1 MAAQAFPAQYPQNQ
15 PPSSLHASLVEP
27 YTVTVVEQLRTSPLP
42 PGVSESPIGRSD
54 LGGPGSSGGVGH
66 GGNTGGDKG
75 VSSQRYQAQIL
86 SLERQ
91 NAELHKRLADVQA
104 ALEAA
109 QQGRR
114 ALEAKNDTLQDEVAQ
129 AKSDAKARESALETA
144 RRANDAISTELRGV
158 QEELSSARD
167 ALAGAKDTA
176 VQWQDRAMD
185 AAKEL
190 EAARRKIEALGEEE
204 RRLSAENMVLRKEVQ
219 QLNDAIIKGRIEGSE
234 LRDKLRQAQQ
244 EGARAASEVHMLASR
259 AESEQESAAVQL
271 VLMRNRVAEL
281 EARNSQMVFDL
292 AAARED
298 SARARQAAEAT
309 KAALAAKPAGIIS
322 ELGPASRHYGTLTQ
336 AWLGTEGTGGA
347 PSTGAAGGGGGLRSA
362 VADRGPGAGRDG
374 PGPSAEAASAPA
386 SSAAAAVLRELPR
399 DVAFSKLD
407 PETFRS
413 MVRAEAEALAR
424 GSAAAGSRAAASY
437 DAGGHGSL
445 AYDAG
450 PPSPPPPR
458 YGGYG
463 ASGVGASTDAPG
475 AEASSGSVASGL
487 QAPSSHPA
495 WAAPQSYGDNRP
507 SYDSRSYEPSKPYEV
522 RDSLA
527 AMLPDPRSSWAASLA
542 EARGAPGYAA
552 GGDGGAFGARP
563 AAVTGQRPPLPPSS
577 AANQQQLPG
586 PTSPPPPYAIHTAD
600 SSYAYRRPPN
610 AVGAGAAASA
620 GAGGAGADGSTPFG
634 TEETAKALLA
644 RSKALEDQ
652 LMVLCA
658 EKGGL
663 EAEYA
668 RMPLGAGRSQRERN
682 RKAVVEQRL
691 ELLNKE
697 ISAVRMQ
704 LKRIGVK

>member
-1 MAAQAFPAQYPQNQ
+1 MPPQPAEAWGAYQQ
-15 PPSSLHASLVEP
+15 
-27 YTVTVVEQLRTSPLP
+27 
-42 PGVSESPIGRSD
+42 
-54 LGGPGSSGGVGH
+54 
-66 GGNTGGDKG
+66 
-75 VSSQRYQAQIL
+75 QAQIL

-91 NAELHKRLADVQA
+91 NAELQKRLADVQA

-109 QQGRR
+109 QQGRH
-114 ALEAKNDTLQDEVAQ
+114 ALEAKNDMLLDEVAQ

-144 RRANDAISTELRGV
+144 RRANDAMSTELRGV

-167 ALAGAKDTA
+167 ALAEAKDTA
-176 VQWQDRAMD
+176 VQWQDRAME

-190 EAARRKIEALGEEE
+190 DASRRKIETLGEEE

-219 QLNDAIIKGRIEGSE
+219 QLNDAIIKGRIETSE

-244 EGARAASEVHMLASR
+244 EGARATSEVHMLASR

-292 AAARED
+292 AAAREE
-298 SARARQAAEAT
+298 SVRARQAAEAT

-322 ELGPASRHYGTLTQ
+322 ELGPASRHYGTLSQ
-336 AWLGTEGTGGA
+336 AWLGTEGMGGA
-347 PSTGAAGGGGGLRSA
+347 PTSAAAAAGAGPRHA
-362 VADRGPGAGRDG
+362 AADRGPAVGSGSSAQ
-374 PGPSAEAASAPA
+374 SAEVYAPA
-386 SSAAAAVLRELPR
+386 STTAAVLRELPR
-399 DVAFSKLD
+399 DVAFSRLD

-424 GSAAAGSRAAASY
+424 ASGGRTAASH
-437 DAGGHGSL
+437 DAGGHGTS

-450 PPSPPPPR
+450 PHSPPPPR

-463 ASGVGASTDAPG
+463 SAGASADALA

-487 QAPSSHPA
+487 PAPSSHPA
-495 WAAPQSYGDNRP
+495 WAAPQSYADNNRQSYDSKP
-507 SYDSRSYEPSKPYEV
+507 YDSRSYEAAKPYEV

-527 AMLPDPRSSWAASLA
+527 AMLPDPRSSWVASLA
-542 EARGAPGYAA
+542 EARNAPGYGDGPGAYGARTGAA
-552 GGDGGAFGARP
+552 GA
-563 AAVTGQRPPLPPSS
+563 GQRPPLPPS
-577 AANQQQLPG
+577 AGTNQQQSPG

-610 AVGAGAAASA
+610 AVGAGAAAGVGGGSA
-620 GAGGAGADGSTPFG
+620 DSNTPFG
-634 TEETAKALLA
+634 TEDTSKALLA

-668 RMPLGAGRSQRERN
+668 RMPLGAGRSLRERN

-704 LKRIGVK
+704 LKRIGLK

>member
-1 MAAQAFPAQYPQNQ
+1 MPGAPVASPPLRASQPFPSQYAQHPAASPRQANLA
-15 PPSSLHASLVEP
+15 EP

-42 PGVSESPIGRSD
+42 SGVFDSPVGRVG
-54 LGGPGSSGGVGH
+54 LRGPSSSGRAGH
-66 GGNTGGDKG
+66 GDKDA
-75 VSSQRYQAQIL
+75 SSQRYQAQIL

-91 NAELHKRLADVQA
+91 NAELQKRLADVQA

-109 QQGRR
+109 QQGRQ
-114 ALEAKNDTLQDEVAQ
+114 ALEAKNDTLQDEMAQ
-129 AKSDAKARESALETA
+129 AKNDAKARENALETA

-158 QEELSSARD
+158 QEELSSARE
-167 ALAGAKDTA
+167 ALAEAKDTS
-176 VQWQDRAMD
+176 VQWQDRAME

-190 EAARRKIEALGEEE
+190 EATRRKMDTLGEEE

-219 QLNDAIIKGRIEGSE
+219 QLNDMIIKGRIESSE

-244 EGARAASEVHMLASR
+244 EGARAASEVHVLASR

-281 EARNSQMVFDL
+281 EARNSQMLFDL

-298 SARARQAAEAT
+298 SARARQAAEAS
-309 KAALAAKPAGIIS
+309 KAALAAKPAGITS

-336 AWLGTEGTGGA
+336 AWLGTEDTGSA
-347 PSTGAAGGGGGLRSA
+347 AAAGPRNGT
-362 VADRGPGAGRDG
+362 ADRGPAPGSGGAAQ
-374 PGPSAEAASAPA
+374 SAEASAPA
-386 SSAAAAVLRELPR
+386 GTASAVLRDLPR

-407 PETFRS
+407 PDTFRS

-424 GSAAAGSRAAASY
+424 ASAAGGGRAASSY
-437 DAGGHGSL
+437 DAGGHARA
-445 AYDAG
+445 AYEAG
-450 PPSPPPPR
+450 PPSPPPR

-463 ASGVGASTDAPG
+463 GACASADALGP
-475 AEASSGSVASGL
+475 EASSSSVASGL
-487 QAPSSHPA
+487 PAPSSHPA
-495 WAAPQSYGDNRP
+495 WAAPQSYGDTRP
-507 SYDSRSYEPSKPYEV
+507 SYDSKPYDSRSYEMADKPYEV

-527 AMLPDPRSSWAASLA
+527 AMLPDPRSSWVASLA
-542 EARGAPGYAA
+542 EARGAPSGYGA
-552 GGDGGAFGARP
+552 GGDGPGANGARHG
-563 AAVTGQRPPLPPSS
+563 AGNAQRPPLPPS
-577 AANQQQLPG
+577 AGTNQQSPG
-586 PTSPPPPYAIHTAD
+586 STSPPPPYAIHTAD

-610 AVGAGAAASA
+610 AVGAGAAAA
-620 GAGGAGADGSTPFG
+620 ADGNSPFG
-634 TEETAKALLA
+634 TEDTSKALMA

-668 RMPLGAGRSQRERN
+668 RMPLGAGRSLRERN

-691 ELLNKE
+691 DLLNKE